1 MQKTTIFTREPNNL
15 ETNTTPTRL
24 GYCFFDVIEPREVKS
39 KMAQGYGDSA
49 FYLGYGE
56 VTVTGYGDSAFYLGL
71 VLFFETFPSLTPL
84 PS

>member
-49 FYLGYGE
+49 FYLGYG
-56 VTVTGYGDSAFYLGL
+56 DSAFDLGL
-71 VLFFETFPSLTPL
+71 VHFFETFPSLTPL